1 MKTCGNCG
9 QEVDAA
15 FPRCGHCGAT
25 LDAQAASTEIRRV
38 VTIVTSDLKGS
49 TALGERLDPESL
61 REILTLYFDEMRQVF
76 ESHGGTIEKIIG
88 DAIVAVFGL
97 PTPREDDALRAV
109 RAASETQSVASTLND
124 RLEARWGVRLINR
137 TGVATGEVVVGAASA
152 GEHILTGAVLQVA
165 GKLEQSS
172 PPSEVLIAGSTH
184 ELVADAVTVERTEPV
199 VPTGSTEPVAAYRLL
214 AVTAPAAPDG
224 VASGLPEETTVRTCA
239 NCGTENPLAFRH
251 CGVCGAPLVAKRSH
265 ETRKTVTIVFADLKA
280 SSIDG
285 MPILPAKLRDVMTS
299 AFARAR
305 EALARHGGTIEK
317 FIGDAVMAVF
327 GLPVRHEDDALR
339 AVRAALDMRRA
350 LAALAQTLER
360 DQGIELDVA
369 HRRQHRRG
377 GGRRGDVRAA
387 SRDGRRRERG
397 RAARAGGDRAR
408 GADRRSP
415 PTASCAIASRWRRSS
430 RSR

>member
-172 PPSEVLIAGSTH
+172 PPA
-184 ELVADAVTVERTEPV
+184 
-199 VPTGSTEPVAAYRLL
+199 
-214 AVTAPAAPDG
+214 
-224 VASGLPEETTVRTCA
+224 
-239 NCGTENPLAFRH
+239 
-251 CGVCGAPLVAKRSH
+251 
-265 ETRKTVTIVFADLKA
+265 
-280 SSIDG
+280 
-285 MPILPAKLRDVMTS
+285 
-299 AFARAR
+299 
-305 EALARHGGTIEK
+305 
-317 FIGDAVMAVF
+317 
-327 GLPVRHEDDALR
+327 
-339 AVRAALDMRRA
+339 
-350 LAALAQTLER
+350 
-360 DQGIELDVA
+360 
-369 HRRQHRRG
+369 
-377 GGRRGDVRAA
+377 
-387 SRDGRRRERG
+387 
-397 RAARAGGDRAR
+397 
-408 GADRRSP
+408 
-415 PTASCAIASRWRRSS
+415 RSS
-430 RSR
+430 SPDPRTSSWPTQ